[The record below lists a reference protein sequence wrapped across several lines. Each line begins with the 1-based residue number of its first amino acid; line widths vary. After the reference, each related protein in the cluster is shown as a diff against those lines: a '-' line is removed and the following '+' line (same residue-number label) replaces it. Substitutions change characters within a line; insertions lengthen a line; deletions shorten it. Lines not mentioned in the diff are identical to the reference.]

1 MTLIFKLIPCIQL
14 VNVTQKWSK
23 QDFYLPKMSQ
33 INVYV
38 PKKKNCK
45 RKTDNATGLDVDMI
59 KLRYDLPKRTSV
71 TC

>member
-1 MTLIFKLIPCIQL
+1 
-14 VNVTQKWSK
+14 
-23 QDFYLPKMSQ
+23 MSQ

-38 PKKKNCK
+38 PKKKKNYK

>member
-1 MTLIFKLIPCIQL
+1 MFMYQ
-14 VNVTQKWSK
+14 
-23 QDFYLPKMSQ
+23 
-33 INVYV
+33 
-38 PKKKNCK
+38 KKKNYK